1 MTGFVTLPFF
11 NSLKNLKK
19 AAFTDS
25 ALVLVFFM
33 FALSLS
39 AIIHLPKQS
48 RSKLMDSKSQWSRL
62 LRLALVG
69 VLVTFGALT
78 VATPVHATE
87 NYLSL
92 WRSAYPDSASA
103 DNLESS
109 CTLCHAGSRSEF
121 NGY

>member
-1 MTGFVTLPFF
+1 M
-11 NSLKNLKK
+11 
-19 AAFTDS
+19 D
-25 ALVLVFFM
+25 
-33 FALSLS
+33 
-39 AIIHLPKQS
+39 PK
-48 RSKLMDSKSQWSRL
+48 LLWSRL

-69 VLVTFGALT
+69 VLVAFGALT
-78 VATPVHATE
+78 VASPVHATE